1 VGKAQT
7 TPEDES
13 LGFMTS
19 ARDALGY
26 RELEVERAMP
36 GIASGI
42 YSGTAMINRR
52 LERKGRRVGLILAGG
67 MEDMLRLERGSR
79 PTSAT
84 RTRTAFTSRGRLP
97 VQLEARGADPGV
109 RDRGGAAR
117 APPGQDDRRSALK
130 PPA

>member
-42 YSGTAMINRR
+42 YSDTAMINRL
-52 LERKGRRVGLILAGG
+52 LERKGRRPGLILAGG
-67 MEDMLRLERGSR
+67 MEDMLRLERGIQTYLGYPYSD
-79 PTSAT
+79 
-84 RTRTAFTSRGRLP
+84 RLH
-97 VQLEARGADPGV
+97 V
-109 RDRGGAAR
+109 AR
-117 APPGQDDRRSALK
+117 ATTGPTGSSRR
-130 PPA
+130 